1 MLGFNRWHL
10 FRLFAAT
17 LCIVGISWLALSY
30 FMPALPSTVK
40 MATAFKGTSFDYY
53 GGRYRDAF
61 ARSGVKLELRET
73 SGTEENLGL
82 LQNPASGVQIAF
94 VYGGISNGEHAPGL
108 LSLGIIYRTP
118 FWIFY
123 RSNEPL
129 ERLSQLKGR
138 RIAVGPTG
146 SGVRMIADRVFGTDG
161 VTAATATFLPY
172 TGAAAVGALQDG
184 KVDAVWISSTPDT
197 PIIQTM
203 LRMPGVRLMS
213 LARAE
218 ALTRIFPDL
227 ARLVVPQ
234 GVFDIAGDIPPN
246 DVSLIST
253 TVHVLIRDDLHPA
266 IVSLL
271 LQTMIKEHG
280 GPGIFQRAGE
290 YPTSTDA
297 DFPMAE
303 SAVDFYKNGA
313 SFMQT
318 HLPLRLSVYLKRA
331 IALLVTCIAIGLPL
345 FSFAPKLY
353 RGLVEY
359 RLGAIY
365 RRLRAI
371 EARLQ
376 KGVTTSEVLTLEAD
390 LERVDQE
397 IGNLGVP
404 MQHSQLFF
412 SIKSHVDDVRA
423 RLAARLAQTRSQK
436 AKVA

>member
-10 FRLFAAT
+10 FKLIAAA
-17 LCIVGISWLALSY
+17 LCIVGVSWLALSY
-30 FMPALPSTVK
+30 FIPALPSTVT

-73 SGTEENLGL
+73 GGTEENLGL
-82 LQNPASGVQIAF
+82 LQNPRSGVQIAF

-108 LSLGIIYRTP
+108 LSLGIIYNTP
-118 FWIFY
+118 FWVFY
-123 RSNEPL
+123 ASSEPL
-129 ERLSQLKGR
+129 DRLAQLNGK
-138 RIAVGPTG
+138 RIAVGPIG
-146 SGVRMIADRVFGTDG
+146 SGVRMIADKVFGTDG

-184 KVDAVWISSTPDT
+184 KVDAVWISSTPNT

-203 LRMPGVRLMS
+203 LRMPNVRLMS

-227 ARLVVPQ
+227 GRLVLPQ
-234 GVFDIAGDIPPN
+234 GVFDIAGGIPPH

-266 IVSLL
+266 IASLL

-290 YPTSTDA
+290 FPTSTDP

-303 SAVDFYKNGA
+303 SAVDFYKNGP
-313 SFMQT
+313 SFMQM

-331 IALLVTCIAIGLPL
+331 IALLVTCIVIGFPL
-345 FSFAPKLY
+345 FNLAPKLY

-376 KGVTTSEVLTLEAD
+376 KDVTTSEVLTLEAD
-390 LERVDQE
+390 LKRVDQE
-397 IGNLGVP
+397 INNLGVP

-423 RLAARLAQTRSQK
+423 RLAARLVQARSQI

>member
-1 MLGFNRWHL
+1 
-10 FRLFAAT
+10 
-17 LCIVGISWLALSY
+17 
-30 FMPALPSTVK
+30 MPALPSTVK
-40 MATAFKGTSFDYY
+40 MATAFKGSSFDYY

-73 SGTEENLGL
+73 GRTEENFGL
-82 LQNPASGVQIAF
+82 LQNPGSGVQIAF

-129 ERLSQLKGR
+129 ERLSQLKGK

-146 SGVRMIADRVFGTDG
+146 SGVRLIADRDFGTDG
-161 VTAATATFLPY
+161 VNAATATFLPY

-197 PIIQTM
+197 PIIQPM
-203 LRMPGVRLMS
+203 LRMPGVQLMS

-303 SAVDFYKNGA
+303 SAVDLYK
-313 SFMQT
+313 T
-318 HLPLRLSVYLKRA
+318 VLRS
-331 IALLVTCIAIGLPL
+331 C
-345 FSFAPKLY
+345 
-353 RGLVEY
+353 
-359 RLGAIY
+359 
-365 RRLRAI
+365 RRI
-371 EARLQ
+371 CPC
-376 KGVTTSEVLTLEAD
+376 G
-390 LERVDQE
+390 
-397 IGNLGVP
+397 
-404 MQHSQLFF
+404 
-412 SIKSHVDDVRA
+412 
-423 RLAARLAQTRSQK
+423 
-436 AKVA
+436 

>member
-1 MLGFNRWHL
+1 MLGFNRRHL
-10 FRLFAAT
+10 FKLFAA
-17 LCIVGISWLALSY
+17 LLGIAGIGWFALSY
-30 FMPALPSTVK
+30 FMPAPPSTVTL
-40 MATAFKGTSFDYY
+40 ATAFKGTSFDYY

-61 ARSGVKLELRET
+61 ARSQVKLELRET
-73 SGTEENLGL
+73 GGTEENLSL
-82 LQNPASGVQIAF
+82 LQNPDSGVQIAF
-94 VYGGISNGEHAPGL
+94 VYGGISNGEQAPGL
-108 LSLGIIYRTP
+108 LSLGIIYNTP

-123 RSNEPL
+123 SSNEPL
-129 ERLSQLKGR
+129 DRLSQLKGK
-138 RIAVGPTG
+138 RIAVGPIG
-146 SGVRMIADRVFGTDG
+146 SGVRQIADKVLGTDG

-172 TGAAAVGALQDG
+172 TGAAAVDALKDG
-184 KVDAVWISSTPDT
+184 KVDAVWISSTPGT

-203 LRMPGVRLMS
+203 LRMPNVRLMS
-213 LARAE
+213 FTRAE

-227 ARLVVPQ
+227 VRLALPQ

-246 DVSLIST
+246 DVSLIGT
-253 TVHVLIRDDLHPA
+253 TVHVLVRDDLHPA
-266 IVSLL
+266 IVRLL

-280 GPGIFQRAGE
+280 GPEIFQRAGE
-290 YPTSTDA
+290 FPTSTDA

-303 SAVDFYKNGA
+303 SAVDFYKNGP
-313 SFMQT
+313 SYMQA
-318 HLPLRLSVYLKRA
+318 HLPLWLSVYLKRA
-331 IALLVTCIAIGLPL
+331 IALLVAGIAIGIPL

-359 RLGAIY
+359 RLGSIY

-376 KGVTTSEVLTLEAD
+376 NDVMIADVLTLEAD
-390 LERVDQE
+390 LDQVDRE
-397 IGNLGVP
+397 ISNLGVP

-423 RLAARLAQTRSQK
+423 RLAARLVQARSQI

>member
-1 MLGFNRWHL
+1 MLGFNRRHL
-10 FRLFAAT
+10 FKLFAA
-17 LCIVGISWLALSY
+17 LLGIAGIGWFALSY
-30 FMPALPSTVK
+30 FMPAPPSTVTL
-40 MATAFKGTSFDYY
+40 ATAFKGTSFDYY

-61 ARSGVKLELRET
+61 ARSQVKLELRET
-73 SGTEENLGL
+73 GGTEENLSL
-82 LQNPASGVQIAF
+82 LQNPDSGVQIAF
-94 VYGGISNGEHAPGL
+94 VYGGISNGEQAPGL
-108 LSLGIIYRTP
+108 LSLGIIYNTP

-123 RSNEPL
+123 SSNEPL
-129 ERLSQLKGR
+129 DRLSQLKGK
-138 RIAVGPTG
+138 RIAVGPIG
-146 SGVRMIADRVFGTDG
+146 SGVRQIADKVLGTDG

-172 TGAAAVGALQDG
+172 TGAAAVDALKDG
-184 KVDAVWISSTPDT
+184 KVDAVWISSTPGT

-203 LRMPGVRLMS
+203 LRMPNVRLMS
-213 LARAE
+213 FTRAE

-227 ARLVVPQ
+227 VRLALPQ

-246 DVSLIST
+246 DVSLIGT
-253 TVHVLIRDDLHPA
+253 TVHVLVRDDLHPA
-266 IVSLL
+266 IVRLL

-290 YPTSTDA
+290 FPTSTDA

-303 SAVDFYKNGA
+303 SAVDFYKNGP
-313 SFMQT
+313 SYMQA
-318 HLPLRLSVYLKRA
+318 HLPLWLSVYLKRA
-331 IALLVTCIAIGLPL
+331 IALLVAGIAIGIPL

-359 RLGAIY
+359 RLGSIY

-376 KGVTTSEVLTLEAD
+376 NDVMIADVLTLEAD
-390 LERVDQE
+390 LDQVDRE
-397 IGNLGVP
+397 ISNLGVP

-423 RLAARLAQTRSQK
+423 RLAARLVQARSQI

>member
-1 MLGFNRWHL
+1 
-10 FRLFAAT
+10 
-17 LCIVGISWLALSY
+17 
-30 FMPALPSTVK
+30 
-40 MATAFKGTSFDYY
+40 
-53 GGRYRDAF
+53 
-61 ARSGVKLELRET
+61 
-73 SGTEENLGL
+73 
-82 LQNPASGVQIAF
+82 
-94 VYGGISNGEHAPGL
+94 
-108 LSLGIIYRTP
+108 
-118 FWIFY
+118 
-123 RSNEPL
+123 
-129 ERLSQLKGR
+129 
-138 RIAVGPTG
+138 
-146 SGVRMIADRVFGTDG
+146 
-161 VTAATATFLPY
+161 LPY

-184 KVDAVWISSTPDT
+184 KVDAVWISSTPNT

-203 LRMPGVRLMS
+203 LRMPNVRLMS

-227 ARLVVPQ
+227 GRLVLPQ
-234 GVFDIAGDIPPN
+234 GVFDIAGDIPPH

-266 IVSLL
+266 IASLL

-290 YPTSTDA
+290 FPTSTDP

-303 SAVDFYKNGA
+303 SAVDFYKNGP

-331 IALLVTCIAIGLPL
+331 IALLVTCIVIGFPL
-345 FSFAPKLY
+345 FNLAPKLY

-376 KGVTTSEVLTLEAD
+376 KDVTTSEVLTLEAD
-390 LERVDQE
+390 LKRVDQE
-397 IGNLGVP
+397 INNLGVP

-423 RLAARLAQTRSQK
+423 RLAARLVQARSQI